1 MPGAYPASACQKRR
15 RPSDR
20 LAGHEERLLE
30 RPLELFPP
38 ERLHDVCDGAE
49 LHGVAARSV
58 DRHAEDRQERE
69 APANAAG
76 EPQARTRRRLEE
88 EQFRLLAVHPFAR
101 SHRLVPEPQ
110 ADDLEQRPGCRIGVD
125 NENHGHGAN
134 FGRRGENGGCPW
146 YECGVSVAR
155 VLVVDDDD
163 DIRRLVRTLLE
174 GTGASVRDAGSGR
187 DALREFH
194 GWRPDLV
201 VLDVNMPD
209 LDGWT
214 VLERIRDM
222 SEVPVLMLT
231 GRGGELERVRGLQGG
246 ADDYVVKPFGKQELV
261 ARVQALLR
269 RAGRSASEA
278 ERYADSYLA
287 IDWPQARVT
296 VDGREVQLTPLEFR
310 LLSTFVRH
318 PRQVLSREQLLA
330 LVWGDALG
338 VGGDQVKLYVGY
350 LRRKLDP
357 DARGSPP
364 IETVRGFG
372 YRYTPPAS

>member
-1 MPGAYPASACQKRR
+1 MLYERR
-15 RPSDR
+15 
-20 LAGHEERLLE
+20 L
-30 RPLELFPP
+30 
-38 ERLHDVCDGAE
+38 DGA
-49 LHGVAARSV
+49 HQGA
-58 DRHAEDRQERE
+58 E
-69 APANAAG
+69 APALPAPGAG
-76 EPQARTRRRLEE
+76 LSA
-88 EQFRLLAVHPFAR
+88 
-101 SHRLVPEPQ
+101 
-110 ADDLEQRPGCRIGVD
+110 
-125 NENHGHGAN
+125 
-134 FGRRGENGGCPW
+134 
-146 YECGVSVAR
+146 AR

-174 GTGASVRDAGSGR
+174 RTGASVRDAGSGR
-187 DALREFH
+187 DGLREFH
-194 GWRPDLV
+194 SWRPDLV

-214 VLERIRDM
+214 VLDRIRDM

-231 GRGGELERVRGLQGG
+231 ARGDELERVRGLQSG

-269 RAGRSASEA
+269 RAARGTAEA
-278 ERYADSYLA
+278 ETYADA
-287 IDWPQARVT
+287 HVTIDWPQARVT

-318 PRQVLSREQLLA
+318 PRQVLSRDQLLE
-330 LVWGDALG
+330 LVWSDALG

-357 DARGSPP
+357 DARSSSP

-372 YRYTPPAS
+372 YRYAPPG